1 MAVDT
6 YKINLDIIGLNKL
19 AKYQSELR
27 KTNKELSALEAKV
40 KKQKGANAAQASSIA
55 KLTVKQAELKK
66 SVRSHT
72 NSLTSNTAA
81 TKKNT
86 AATRS
91 KTAATKKGTA
101 ATLKM
106 GVGIATAIQ
115 SLRRLGTFLLGSVK
129 DFAAFELGVKNTT
142 TLLSAKDTSLFSE
155 SFYNGVINL
164 SKDYGLSLD
173 DVNKSMFNAVSAG
186 IKGGEA
192 VKFLAEA
199 SELAIAGVT
208 TLKSATT
215 GLTTVLNAYSMDAS
229 EAARVSEILF
239 TTQKFGVTTVEELSK
254 SLGVVVPFAAASGI
268 SFEELGAAIATTT
281 RSGLDAAKTVT
292 ALRAAI
298 SQMQKP
304 AAASRDIFIKW
315 GIPIGSAQLKAVG
328 FTETLKRLNK
338 AFKESPSDIEA
349 MFGNVRGLTAI
360 FSLAGENADT
370 YHQVLEE
377 LQDSTLTAANLQKA
391 LAENTDSASKKLDK
405 LSSAYKGFKVA
416 VGESDIFQGM
426 AESLTGLFNV
436 LSSDNL
442 SAWEKFMANVG
453 LGSPTADLEAIA
465 ALAIAKA
472 REQKIEADDYMKK
485 LRAYEDFKKTT
496 ASINKKYVN
505 NEAFSLSEIT
515 FMEEVVSQ
523 EALAGYNASLGF
535 YVKSYKEHLDKI
547 DAADD
552 AAKAKRDAADKVAA
566 ENKMSYNAIE
576 RQSRIDLDREIRRLE
591 TEALSSNQ
599 YHNVV
604 ELEQEKS
611 KLKQLELAYSKFNKL
626 KIKDEVEKNRLLNEM
641 QKTQSNIEKK
651 SAAIDAANR
660 KPFDDLELLLEKDKA
675 AKMSTISLEEQNSK
689 FKDKKQFQKKLIQL
703 EIDHYKNLLMVS
715 SRFGGASPEEV
726 AGNEAKLAAAQAR
739 MAKTDQSI
747 AKENRD
753 KKIDIAKQGF
763 DLILDAA
770 KAAAEAELENEQRKI
785 DKKKTINDQAATDG
799 LINSRVA
806 MKRNDDL
813 DKEAF
818 NLRKKH
824 EIKMAKISLIQELG
838 NIAIMA
844 AANPTNAI
852 TFGAAGISQ
861 YAILAG
867 LALGRYA
874 MNVDTIKSQKFAKGG
889 MVYGNSHA
897 QGGEKFAVGGRVAEL
912 EGGEAVINKKSTAM
926 FGGALSAMNVAG
938 GGNSFSSPNL
948 GGGGGLIDYNTL
960 GSVIGRN
967 TNVVLP
973 VESLRRTQN
982 RVETIESNS
991 KF

>member
-19 AKYQSELR
+19 ARYQSELR
-27 KTNKELSALEAKV
+27 KVNKELDSLN
-40 KKQKGANAAQASSIA
+40 KKSKTQKGLGAVLDDKYA
-55 KLTVKQAELKK
+55 KLSVRQKELKGNITK
-66 SVRSHT
+66 TT
-72 NSLTSNTAA
+72 NSLNRNTAA

-86 AATRS
+86 EATKS
-91 KTAATKKGTA
+91 KTRATKSSAA

-106 GVGIATAIQ
+106 GIGIGTAIQ

-142 TLLSAKDTSLFSE
+142 TLLNGRDTSLFSE

-281 RSGLDAAKTVT
+281 RSGLDAAKSVT

-304 AAASRDIFIKW
+304 AAASRDLFIKW

-391 LAENTDSASKKLDK
+391 LAENSDSASKKLDK
-405 LSSAYKGFKVA
+405 LSASYKGFKVA

-436 LSSDNL
+436 LSSENL
-442 SAWEKFMANVG
+442 STWEKFMANVG

-472 REQKIEADDYMKK
+472 REQNIEADDYMKK

-496 ASINKKYVN
+496 SSINKKYIN
-505 NEAFSLSEIT
+505 NEAFSLSEIK

-552 AAKAKRDAADKVAA
+552 AAKAKREANDILAADNRMAYNSA
-566 ENKMSYNAIE
+566 ERKT
-576 RQSRIDLDREIRRLE
+576 RLDFDKEKRRLE
-591 TEALSSNQ
+591 VEYLSINE

-604 ELEQEKS
+604 ELKQEEA
-611 KLKQLELAYSKFNKL
+611 KLASLQLAYSKFNKL
-626 KIKDEVEKNRLLNEM
+626 KIKDEVEKNRLLNDI

-651 SAAIDAANR
+651 TAAINAANR
-660 KPFDDLELLLEKDKA
+660 KPFDDKELMLEQYKSEQIMA
-675 AKMSTISLEEQNSK
+675 ISEEEQNSI
-689 FKDKKQFQKKLIQL
+689 FKDKKLFNKKLIQL
-703 EIDHYKNLLMVS
+703 EIDHYTNLL
-715 SRFGGASPEEV
+715 RTAETYGGASPTEIQ
-726 AGNEAKLAAAQAR
+726 GDKDKLAAAQAR
-739 MAKTDQSI
+739 MAKLDQSI

-770 KAAAEAELENEQRKI
+770 RAAAEAELENEQRKI
-785 DKKKTINDQAATDG
+785 DKKRTINDQAATDG
-799 LINSRVA
+799 LINARVA
-806 MKRNDDL
+806 LKKNDEL

-818 NLRKKH
+818 NLRKNH

-844 AANPTNAI
+844 AANPTNAV

-874 MNVDTIKSQKFAKGG
+874 LNVDTIKSQKFAKGG

>member
-19 AKYQSELR
+19 ARYQSELR
-27 KTNKELSALEAKV
+27 KVNKELDSLN
-40 KKQKGANAAQASSIA
+40 KKSKTQKGLGAVLDDKYA
-55 KLTVKQAELKK
+55 KLSVRQKELKGNITK
-66 SVRSHT
+66 TT
-72 NSLTSNTAA
+72 NSLNRNTAA

-86 AATRS
+86 AATKS
-91 KTAATKKGTA
+91 KTRATKSSAA

-106 GVGIATAIQ
+106 GLGIGTAIQ
-115 SLRRLGTFLLGSVK
+115 ALRKLGTFLLGSVK

-142 TLLSAKDTSLFSE
+142 TLLNARDTSLFSE

-192 VKFLAEA
+192 VNFLAQA
-199 SELAIAGVT
+199 AELAIAGVT

-281 RSGLDAAKTVT
+281 RSGLDAAKSVT

-304 AAASRDIFIKW
+304 AAASRDLFIKW

-338 AFKESPSDIEA
+338 AFKENPSDIEA

-377 LQDSTLTAANLQKA
+377 LQDSTLTAANLQKG

-405 LSSAYKGFKVA
+405 LSSSYKAFKVSL
-416 VGESDIFQGM
+416 GEGDAFLSV
-426 AESLTGLFNV
+426 AESLTTMFDLLSDDNV
-436 LSSDNL
+436 
-442 SAWEKFMANVG
+442 SAWESFM
-453 LGSPTADLEAIA
+453 LILSPTSGDAERLA
-465 ALAIAKA
+465 ALAVAKA
-472 REQKIEADDYMKK
+472 KEQKIEADDYMKK
-485 LRAYEDFKKTT
+485 LRALEDFKKHTS
-496 ASINKKYVN
+496 SINKKYVN
-505 NEAFSLSEIT
+505 NQAFSLSEIT

-523 EALAGYNASLGF
+523 EALAGYNSNLGA
-535 YVKSYKEHLDKI
+535 YVKAYKKHLDKI
-547 DAADD
+547 DAADT
-552 AAKAKRDAADKVAA
+552 AAKDKREANDILAADNRMAYNSA
-566 ENKMSYNAIE
+566 ERKT
-576 RQSRIDLDREIRRLE
+576 RLDFDKEKRRLE
-591 TEALSSNQ
+591 VEYLSINE

-604 ELEQEKS
+604 ELKQEEA
-611 KLKQLELAYSKFNKL
+611 KLASLQLAYSKFNKL
-626 KIKDEVEKNRLLNEM
+626 KIKDEVEKNRLLNDI

-651 SAAIDAANR
+651 TAAINAANR
-660 KPFDDLELLLEKDKA
+660 KPFDDKELMLEQYKSEQIMA
-675 AKMSTISLEEQNSK
+675 ISEEEQNSI
-689 FKDKKQFQKKLIQL
+689 FKDKKLFNKKLIQL
-703 EIDHYKNLLMVS
+703 EIDHYTNLL
-715 SRFGGASPEEV
+715 RTAETYGGASPTEIQ
-726 AGNEAKLAAAQAR
+726 GDKDKLAAAQAR
-739 MAKTDQSI
+739 MAKLDQSI

-770 KAAAEAELENEQRKI
+770 RAAAEAELENEQRKI
-785 DKKKTINDQAATDG
+785 DKKRTINDQAATDG
-799 LINSRVA
+799 LINARVA
-806 MKRNDDL
+806 LKKNDEL

-874 MNVDTIKSQKFAKGG
+874 LSVDTIKSQKFAKGG